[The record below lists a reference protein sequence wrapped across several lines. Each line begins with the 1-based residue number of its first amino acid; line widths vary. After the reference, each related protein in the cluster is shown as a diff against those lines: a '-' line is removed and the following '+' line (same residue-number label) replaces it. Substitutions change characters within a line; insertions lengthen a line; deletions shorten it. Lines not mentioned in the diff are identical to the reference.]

1 MENAQSPLH
10 DKTQS
15 FEKLIAWQQA
25 HRFVLDVYKTTKTFP
40 AEERFGLTTQFQRT
54 AVSIAAN
61 IAEGYKRKG
70 RTEKLRFYNISQ
82 GSLEECRYY
91 IILARDLLYIDEDKA
106 NALIYQLES
115 ASRMLNNYCHKMVN
129 EELPF

>member
-1 MENAQSPLH
+1 MGNAQSPLH

-40 AEERFGLTTQFQRT
+40 AEERFGLTTQFQRA